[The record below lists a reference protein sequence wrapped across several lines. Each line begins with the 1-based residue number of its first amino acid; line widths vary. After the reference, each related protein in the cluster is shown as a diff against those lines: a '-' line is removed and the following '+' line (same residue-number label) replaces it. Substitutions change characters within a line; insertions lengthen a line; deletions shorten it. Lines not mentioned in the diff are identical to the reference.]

1 MQIWDTAGQERYR
14 TITNAYYKG
23 ADGII
28 VVFDLTNK
36 ESFLSIPVWLNE
48 IEKHSGSD
56 VKIMVFANK
65 MDDEAEVQVT
75 DEEIAQFCQQHPDI
89 PVVKTSAKYGTNVDD
104 SFLDLTK
111 KLIVEKNK
119 NGGGADDR
127 KRSMGLAFKKLQL
140 QDGKGGAAGNSY
152 GGCC

>member
-1 MQIWDTAGQERYR
+1 MQINQSTIKLQIWDTAGQERYR

-28 VVFDLTNK
+28 VVFDLTNR

-48 IEKHSGSD
+48 IEKHSGQD

-65 MDDEAEVQVT
+65 MDDEAEIQVS
-75 DEEIAQFCQQHPDI
+75 DEEIQQFEQSHPEI

-119 NGGGADDR
+119 NGGGADER
-127 KRSMGLAFKKLQL
+127 KRSMGLAFKRLQL
-140 QDGKGGAAGNSY
+140 QEGK
-152 GGCC
+152 